1 MDTSPEEKVL
11 IADAARLQRD
21 VRQMNKSE
29 TTHAIQRGLARARRA
44 RRHDRSLAMKWISV
58 LLVVV
63 IGGAWLVSEFYERTP
78 KQLTAGEQATYWE
91 KLEPFRTLFQR
102 DTDRSTMVSAINH
115 GYVQMVDRTVVSD
128 SYELTVNAVT
138 ADRTRLIVLY
148 TGKTDA
154 TQDIYSVNQVKVV
167 NAETNQSLG
176 SMQGLNVPT
185 NENTIYGRTYVMLDP
200 NEPMPEKIT
209 MTYQISS
216 NTPNVEQ
223 GSATVKNET
232 ARFSE
237 QMNISFT
244 LDSRFVKAKTDVI
257 KPNYSFTL
265 EGHSFLLSEVEMSPL
280 STKVLI
286 QMENSENMDD
296 EEKQSMMDLIR
307 GVNIRSIT
315 KDGRIT
321 SLGSFS
327 NYFSGDALVS
337 LGSDRVSED
346 GIIYILGSNLLDDP
360 QSLTF
365 RLHSQPGKVYD
376 SMNEVEKDMLEI
388 KIK

>member
-1 MDTSPEEKVL
+1 MNTSPEEKVL

-21 VRQMNKSE
+21 VRQMNKSD
-29 TTHAIQRGLARARRA
+29 TTHAIQRGLARARRT
-44 RRHDRSLAMKWISV
+44 RRHDRSLTMKWISL
-58 LLVVV
+58 LLVVF

-78 KQLTAGEQATYWE
+78 KQLTAEEQASYWE
-91 KLEPFRTLFQR
+91 QLEPFRTLFQR
-102 DTDRSTMVSAINH
+102 DIDRSTMVSAINN

-223 GSATVKNET
+223 GSATVKSET

-244 LDSRFVKAKTDVI
+244 LDSKFVAAKTDVI

-265 EGHSFLLSEVEMSPL
+265 EGHSFLLSEIEMSPL

-315 KDGRIT
+315 KDGQIT
-321 SLGSFS
+321 LLGSFS

>member
-1 MDTSPEEKVL
+1 MNTSPEEKVL

-29 TTHAIQRGLARARRA
+29 TTHAIQRGLARERSAKRY
-44 RRHDRSLAMKWISV
+44 DRSLAMKWISA

-91 KLEPFRTLFQR
+91 KLEPFRTLIQK
-102 DTDRSTMVSAINH
+102 DNDRSTMLSAINH
-115 GYVQMVDRTVVSD
+115 GYVQMVDRTVVSG
-128 SYELTVNAVT
+128 SYEFTVNAVM
-138 ADRTRLIVLY
+138 ADRNRLIVLY
-148 TGKTDA
+148 TARTDA
-154 TQDIYSVNQVKVV
+154 SQEIYSVNQVKAVDT
-167 NAETNQSLG
+167 ETSQPFG
-176 SMQGLNVPT
+176 SMHSLDAPL
-185 NENTIYGRTYVMLDP
+185 NENIIYGRTYIMLDP
-200 NEPMPEKIT
+200 NEPMPEKVT
-209 MTYQISS
+209 MTYRISS
-216 NTPNVEQ
+216 NTPSTEQ
-223 GSATVKNET
+223 RSATFKSET
-232 ARFSE
+232 AHFSKP
-237 QMNISFT
+237 MNISFT
-244 LDSRFVKAKTDVI
+244 LDSKFVSAKTDVI

-280 STKVLI
+280 STKILI

-307 GVNIRSIT
+307 GVDIISIT
-315 KDGRIT
+315 KDGHT
-321 SLGSFS
+321 LLGSLS
-327 NYFSGDALVS
+327 NYISGNTLIS

-360 QSLTF
+360 QSLT
-365 RLHSQPGKVYD
+365 LKLYSQLNKR
-376 SMNEVEKDMLEI
+376 NEVDMLEI

>member
-1 MDTSPEEKVL
+1 MNTSLEEKVL

-21 VRQMNKSE
+21 VRQMNNSE

-44 RRHDRSLAMKWISV
+44 RRYDRSLVMKWISV

-102 DTDRSTMVSAINH
+102 DTDRSTMLSAINH
-115 GYVQMVDRTVVSD
+115 DYVQMVDRTVVSG
-128 SYELTVNAVT
+128 SYEFTINAVM
-138 ADRTRLIVLY
+138 ADRNRLIVLY
-148 TGKTDA
+148 TAKTDA
-154 TQDIYSVNQVKVV
+154 TQEIYSVNQVKAI
-167 NAETNQSLG
+167 NAETSQPFG
-176 SMQGLNVPT
+176 SMHSLDAPL
-185 NENTIYGRTYVMLDP
+185 NENIIYGRTYVMLDP
-200 NEPMPEKIT
+200 NEPMPEEVT
-209 MTYQISS
+209 MTYRISS
-216 NTPNVEQ
+216 NTPSIEQ
-223 GSATVKNET
+223 RSATFKSET
-232 ARFSE
+232 AHFSKP
-237 QMNISFT
+237 MNISFT
-244 LDSRFVKAKTDVI
+244 LDSKFANPKTELM

-265 EGHSFLLSEVEMSPL
+265 EGHSFLLSEVEMFPL
-280 STKVLI
+280 STRIKI
-286 QMENSENMDD
+286 DIENGENMND

-307 GVNIRSIT
+307 GVDIISIT
-315 KDGRIT
+315 KEGHT
-321 SLGSFS
+321 LLGSLS
-327 NYFSGDALVS
+327 SYFSGNTLVS